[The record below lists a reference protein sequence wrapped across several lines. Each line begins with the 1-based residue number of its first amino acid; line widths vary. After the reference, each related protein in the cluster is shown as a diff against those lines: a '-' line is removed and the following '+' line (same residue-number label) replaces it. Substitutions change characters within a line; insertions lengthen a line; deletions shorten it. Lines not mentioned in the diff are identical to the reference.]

1 MLGLFREIPESLE
14 SIKISR
20 LKKKLSNN
28 KTNFKLD
35 LSNTLDKPRAVIT
48 LGFLQP
54 FDWMD
59 WDLSFSGISFSFIS
73 LVTRINSFTCFKLLP
88 SIFNLKSK

>member
-1 MLGLFREIPESLE
+1 MLGLFPEIPESSE

-35 LSNTLDKPRAVIT
+35 LSNTLDKPRAGIS

-59 WDLSFSGISFSFIS
+59 
-73 LVTRINSFTCFKLLP
+73 
-88 SIFNLKSK
+88 